1 MTAKPKSVAPPEG
14 SSEET
19 FEQTLTVK
27 PSEPITILSGN
38 RLLFHGEQIKT
49 ITLKR

>member
-1 MTAKPKSVAPPEG
+1 MSAKTKSVTPPEEA
-14 SSEET
+14 SEQT

-27 PSEPITILSGN
+27 PSEPITILCGN